1 MFQATPERSKPLLES
16 EEDEDPIGLDDQNG
30 PSRQIGNAT
39 YVGVKKRVNA
49 ALRWAAVKNKTS
61 WAGIIL
67 GDSMPAAW
75 FNYRVTPAAK
85 WDDVLRL
92 LSLYSKDIYAV
103 AMSELVE
110 QLGNMVPVTILQSH
124 SDDEFLSWFDGRVD
138 PLGYCGALASVSW
151 VAGRIAQVWGVRS
164 DAVPAGNYCFT
175 QLQDIK
181 TDWPDAG
188 SCPTKATRRS
198 RRHANH

>member
-1 MFQATPERSKPLLES
+1 MFQATPECSKPLLES

-30 PSRQIGNAT
+30 HDNPSRQIGNAT

-49 ALRWAAVKNKTS
+49 ALRSAAVKNKTS
-61 WAGIIL
+61 WASIIL
-67 GDSMPAAW
+67 GDSMPATW
-75 FNYRVTPAAK
+75 FNYCVTPAVK

-92 LSLYSKDIYAV
+92 LSLYSKDIYTV
-103 AMSELVE
+103 AMSEFVE

-124 SDDEFLSWFDGRVD
+124 SDDEFLSWFHGRVD

-164 DAVPAGNYCFT
+164 DTVPAGNYCFT
-175 QLQDIK
+175 QLQDIE

-188 SCPTKATRRS
+188 SLAVS
-198 RRHANH
+198 AAVD